1 MDITP
6 QNINALTTTVNLAFN
21 KAIGTAPNRFQ
32 RFAMTVPSKAG
43 ENFYPRLPEMPGM
56 RKWIGPREINQL
68 SSFQRYTIVNAT
80 YEESFAIQRE
90 DLEDDQWDVFTP
102 YINQLSIDAA
112 ELPDQLCFQALENG
126 NKTICLDGQ
135 YFFDTDHQAVNA
147 KGQPFTYSNIG
158 VPQQGETGG
167 AAWYLLCTTR
177 AIKPIIFQTRRPF
190 AVTARTKLDSDNVF
204 ENREFQWGVDGRC
217 AAGVGFWQ
225 FAYRSTRPL
234 TIESFGDARAAMA
247 SLCRADGTPYGI
259 VPDLLM
265 VPSNLEAAG
274 RTLLKAQLA
283 PLSAG
288 NGFATGTNPWI
299 GAAELMVAERLSQLN
314 G

>member
-1 MDITP
+1 MQITGP
-6 QNINALTTTVNLAFN
+6 NIAALSTAVSLAFN
-21 KAIGTAPNRFQ
+21 KAIGTAPSRYS
-32 RFAMTVPSKAG
+32 RFAQVVPSEAG

-56 RKWIGPREINQL
+56 RKWIGSREIHQL
-68 SSFQRYTIVNAT
+68 STMQQYAIRNET
-80 YEESFAIQRE
+80 YEETIAIKRE
-90 DLEDDQWDVFTP
+90 DIADDRWGVFMP
-102 YINQLSIDAA
+102 YIEQLALDAA
-112 ELPDQLCFQALENG
+112 ELPDQLCFGALENG
-126 NKTICLDGQ
+126 TKTTCLDGQ

-147 KGQPFTYSNIG
+147 NGETFTYPNMAG
-158 VPQQGETGG
+158 PKAGETGG
-167 AAWYLLCTTR
+167 PAWYLLCTTR
-177 AIKPIIFQTRRPF
+177 ALKPIIFQTRSPF
-190 AVTARTKLDSDNVF
+190 TVTARTRLDSDNVF

-234 TIESFGDARAAMA
+234 TIQSFGDAKAAMA

-265 VPSNLEAAG
+265 VPSNLEQAG

-288 NGFATGTNPWI
+288 NNFATGTNPWI
-299 GAAELMVAERLSQLN
+299 GAADLMVAERLSQLN

>member
-1 MDITP
+1 MQITGP
-6 QNINALTTTVNLAFN
+6 NIANLSTAVSLAFD
-21 KAIGTAPNRFQ
+21 KAIGTAPARYKD
-32 RFAMTVPSKAG
+32 FAQIVPSEAG

-56 RKWIGPREINQL
+56 RKWIGSREIRQL
-68 SSFQRYTIVNAT
+68 STMQQYAIRNET
-80 YEESFAIQRE
+80 YEETIAIKRE
-90 DLEDDQWDVFTP
+90 DIEDDRWGVFMP
-102 YINQLSIDAA
+102 YIQQLALDAA
-112 ELPDQLCFQALENG
+112 ELPDQLCFAALEG
-126 NKTICLDGQ
+126 GTKTICLDGQ

-147 KGQPFTYSNIG
+147 DGETVTYSNMAG
-158 VPQQGETGG
+158 PQNGEVGG
-167 AAWYLLCTTR
+167 PAWYLLCTKR
-177 AIKPIIFQTRRPF
+177 ALKPIIFQPRRAF

-204 ENREFQWGVDGRC
+204 ELREFQWGVDGRC
-217 AAGVGFWQ
+217 AAGVGFYQ

-265 VPSNLEAAG
+265 VPSNLEKQG
-274 RTLLKAQLA
+274 RMLLKSQLA
-283 PLSAG
+283 PISAG
-288 NGFATGTNPWI
+288 NNFATGSNPWQ